1 MTETDVESEAWCSRS
16 GEEAEV
22 VAEVA
27 WEVLEV
33 LVSVFGL
40 SVLVFEV

>member
-1 MTETDVESEAWCSRS
+1 MGSLGGVAAFLFFLR
-16 GEEAEV
+16 AKV

-27 WEVLEV
+27 REALEV

-40 SVLVFEV
+40 SVLVVEV